1 MPKSDVSF
9 LDAIGENKSNYTKGG
24 AGAYSSVVKKLMTA
38 FGEAVV
44 KDLQTNLKNER
55 HNASGQLSQSI
66 NYTITEGAEIT
77 FTINIADYYKFLDK
91 GVKGRESSTLA
102 PNSPYQFKKLN
113 LPKNVILNWM
123 SYKRINT
130 QPKTLKLKG
139 GHKGSAS
146 SNISQM
152 KSLAFLIGRSIAKRG
167 LITTNFYS
175 DVINEKTLNQFIT
188 VLKAATRR
196 DILIQLSREK

>member
-44 KDLQTNLKNER
+44 GDLVANLKKN
-55 HNASGQLSQSI
+55 NSVASGSLESSI
-66 NYTITEGAEIT
+66 NYT
-77 FTINIADYYKFLDK
+77 K
-91 GVKGRESSTLA
+91 
-102 PNSPYQFKKLN
+102 
-113 LPKNVILNWM
+113 PKAL
-123 SYKRINT
+123 
-130 QPKTLKLKG
+130 
-139 GHKGSAS
+139 

-152 KSLAFLIGRSIAKRG
+152 KSLAFLIRRKIAREGIKA
-167 LITTNFYS
+167 TNFYS